1 MNVRADV
8 VSREYTEYVRK
19 DDDEADVRE
28 LMQAYIGVRS
38 RRQRE
43 NGQTAPT
50 NGNGNGGSY
59 EMASGRRS

>member
-1 MNVRADV
+1 M
-8 VSREYTEYVRK
+8 
-19 DDDEADVRE
+19 RE

-43 NGQTAPT
+43 NGQTAPN

-59 EMASGRRS
+59 EMASGRRP